1 MSTNHIEN
9 IFIKSPL
16 SLVDDV
22 GPVFFTKDKVY
33 RAINYK
39 FESYTRE
46 LIGSGFIDQLI
57 NDGLFPRTGI
67 SDKILDGYA
76 FVIEHELISPIIYPY
91 EWSPEMLRRAGE
103 CILAVNKIANSYG
116 YELKDAQPYNVLFL
130 YGNPVFVDFGSFVK
144 KEINSVWLAYEEF
157 VNCYC
162 RPLLLVER
170 GFSDLYKHLFL
181 LRGAMNANDLSRVTN
196 RFYGLIGLRSARA
209 IRNLISILRRADSV
223 NTKKI
228 EHKFK
233 NPFIRFFIKIALH
246 SKLIPIKQLNS
257 ESLLKLIKSYK
268 LTSVSKWSHYHTTA
282 GVYTNSGGIELTPR
296 MKRITEKVESLSP
309 KTVIELAGNQGV
321 LSRAIS
327 LLPCVERVL
336 CTDYDLLAIDQLALR
351 TTANDKVY
359 MACFDFMGDARE
371 SLSKERCNRFNSE
384 IVIALAV
391 THHLALSQGFTIH
404 SIIETIASYT
414 SKYLIIEFMP
424 LGLWDGVNSPPVPT
438 WYNEEWFIKGLELY
452 FTIIEREQLE
462 ANRIV
467 FIAKKQQ

>member
-1 MSTNHIEN
+1 MNTNNIEK

-22 GPVFFTKDKVY
+22 GPVFFTKEKVY

-46 LIGSGFIDQLI
+46 LINSGLI
-57 NDGLFPRTGI
+57 NQLMDNGLFPRTEI
-67 SDKILDGYA
+67 SDRIMDGYA

-103 CILAVNKIANSYG
+103 CILTINKIANFYG

-130 YGNPVFVDFGSFVK
+130 HGNPVFVDFGSFVK
-144 KEINSVWLAYEEF
+144 KESDSVWLAYEEF
-157 VNCYC
+157 INCYC
-162 RPLLLVER
+162 RPLILVER
-170 GFSDLYKHLFL
+170 GLNDIYKHLFL

-196 RFYGLIGLRSARA
+196 RFYGFVGLRPTRV
-209 IRNLISILRRADSV
+209 IRNIISILRRANSID
-223 NTKKI
+223 TKKI
-228 EHKFK
+228 ERRFK
-233 NPFIRFFIKIALH
+233 NPAVRFLVKIVLH
-246 SKLIPIKQLNS
+246 SKIIPIKQLNL
-257 ESLLKLIKSYK
+257 EALLKLIKSYK
-268 LTSVSKWSHYHTTA
+268 LTGVSKWSHYHTTA
-282 GVYTNSGGIELTPR
+282 GVYTNSGEIELTPR
-296 MKRITEKVESLSP
+296 MKWIVDKVESLSP

-327 LLPCVERVL
+327 HLPHVSRVL
-336 CTDYDLLAIDQLALR
+336 CTDYDLLAIDQLILR
-351 TTANDKVY
+351 TKGNDKVY

-371 SLSKERCNRFNSE
+371 SLSRERCNRFKSE

-404 SIIETIASYT
+404 SIIETISSYT

-424 LGLWDGVNSPPVPT
+424 LGLWDGTDAPPVPH
-438 WYNEEWFIKGLELY
+438 WYNEEWFTKGLELY
-452 FTIIEREQLE
+452 FTIIERTQLE
-462 ANRIV
+462 KNRIV
-467 FIAKKQQ
+467 FIAKLQQ